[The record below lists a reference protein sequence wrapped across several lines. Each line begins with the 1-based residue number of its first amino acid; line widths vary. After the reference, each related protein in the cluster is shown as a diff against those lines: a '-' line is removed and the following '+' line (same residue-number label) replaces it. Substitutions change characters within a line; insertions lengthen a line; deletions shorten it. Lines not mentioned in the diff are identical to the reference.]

1 MKIAIIEP
9 DLASGE
15 YFLNVVNRGEN
26 IQVRRCLVNIAPRV
40 LGNKLNHD
48 QRVTEDFQKAV
59 DDCLIGGE
67 NAMVVACN
75 TLQLWLPKI
84 STKGV
89 KVITTFDAVDWK
101 MNRTK
106 LVPLWLGTWLLVE
119 EITRINKYI
128 TLLSENR
135 EDLQNKLQEIIW
147 RVKAVEGSDV
157 SGAGIME
164 EIDSVDR
171 LVSVASLFFESL
183 KESEI
188 KVIVLGCTELP
199 LLVKKY
205 IAGFDFGDIVL
216 WDPAELILEMLEN

>member
-15 YFLNVVNRGEN
+15 YFLNVINRGKG

-40 LGNKLNHD
+40 LNNKLNHD
-48 QRVTEDFQKAV
+48 QQVTEDFQKAV

-84 STKGV
+84 DTKGV
-89 KVITTFDAVDWK
+89 KLITTFDAVDWEK
-101 MNRTK
+101 NRK
-106 LVPLWLGTWLLVE
+106 NLIPLWLGTRPLVE
-119 EITRINKYI
+119 EITRISKYP

-135 EDLQNKLQEIIW
+135 EDLQNKLQEIVW

-157 SGAGIME
+157 SGAGKIE
-164 EIDSVDR
+164 EIDSTDK
-171 LVSVASLFFESL
+171 LVSVACSFFESL
-183 KESEI
+183 KELEA
-188 KVIVLGCTELP
+188 KVVVLGCTELP
-199 LLVKKY
+199 L
-205 IAGFDFGDIVL
+205 
-216 WDPAELILEMLEN
+216 